1 MQQYIV
7 PILASFVISLISFIG
22 VFAIPLEKFKKAIPL
37 LVALA
42 AGTMIGDVFLHIIP
56 NAIEERREN
65 FDPSSFIWIIVGI
78 CLFYLLET
86 SIHWHHHHSTTDMEK
101 PHHIA
106 KIATVGDLMHNF
118 FDGLGVAV
126 AFSISPAV
134 GYATTLAYILH
145 EIPQEI
151 GDYAIFI
158 SSGWSRKKAL
168 FINFITG
175 LIAVLGTVIGL
186 VLIKSW
192 EPIELPILMLT
203 AGSLIYIALADLI
216 PESNNQ
222 NLKHHKNFR
231 FVVFCSFSVGVLIM
245 YSLVIVEKYLGV

>member
-1 MQQYIV
+1 MNYLY
-7 PILASFVISLISFIG
+7 PILASILISLVSFVGILS
-22 VFAIPLEKFKKAIPL
+22 IPFEKFKKTIPL

-42 AGTMIGDVFLHIIP
+42 AGAMIGDVFLHILP
-56 NAIEERREN
+56 TAIESSKDG
-65 FDPSSFIWIIVGI
+65 FDSSSFIWIIVGVAI
-78 CLFYLLET
+78 FYLLET
-86 SIHWHHHHSTTDMEK
+86 SIHWHHHHSISDLEK

-106 KIATVGDLMHNF
+106 KIATIGDLMHNF

-126 AFSISPAV
+126 AFAISPAV
-134 GYATTLAYILH
+134 GIATTLAYIIH

-168 FINFITG
+168 IVNFLTG
-175 LIAVLGTVIGL
+175 LSAVFGTL
-186 VLIKSW
+186 VGIFLIDIWK
-192 EPIELPILMLT
+192 PFELPILMIT

-222 NLKHHKNFR
+222 NMKHHKNFR
-231 FVVFCSFSVGVLIM
+231 FVVFLSFLVGVGLM
-245 YSLVIVEKYLGV
+245 YGLVFIEKFFGL